1 MDFGFTSVV
10 DIPQLKAREKS
21 TVSQLLWFLS
31 VVRKSRWLTT
41 VLCCTGCTYTLRASG
56 FERVRKSRIVV
67 QYQIWALRPATLK
80 RGPFESA
87 FAPLCE

>member
-31 VVRKSRWLTT
+31 VVRKRRWFFFILTYG
-41 VLCCTGCTYTLRASG
+41 L
-56 FERVRKSRIVV
+56 
-67 QYQIWALRPATLK
+67 
-80 RGPFESA
+80 
-87 FAPLCE
+87 